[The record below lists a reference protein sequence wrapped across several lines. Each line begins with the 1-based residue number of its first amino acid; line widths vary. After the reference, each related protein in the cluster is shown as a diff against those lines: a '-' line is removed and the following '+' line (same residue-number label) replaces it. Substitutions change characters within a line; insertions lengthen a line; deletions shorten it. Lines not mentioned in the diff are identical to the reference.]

1 MVSLKQRNGQFI
13 NDCHISG
20 KTCLLMVYRSGAYS
34 GDAYIPTVCENYQ
47 VTVTVDNKPIVLE
60 LFDTAGQ
67 EDYDRLRPMAYPR
80 TVRQNIYVNWDF
92 RMRDNTILG
101 CLHYLLFGG

>member
-1 MVSLKQRNGQFI
+1 
-13 NDCHISG
+13 
-20 KTCLLMVYRSGAYS
+20 MVYKSGAYS

-47 VTVTVDNKPIVLE
+47 VTVMVDKKPIVLE

-80 TVRQNIYVNWDF
+80 TVSYIYVNWLKY
-92 RMRDNTILG
+92 IA
-101 CLHYLLFGG
+101 LLNER